1 MPYNLLPEPLLSL
14 YVTVMDTVSLILLA
28 KAAGLGLLL
37 AVPLGPIGLLCLRR
51 SLSLGM
57 AAGMAIGMGA
67 ATADAIY
74 AGIAAFAMG
83 TAAPLIADAAW
94 LGFAGGIVLVA
105 IGLRDI
111 LHRDA
116 PISPPTLRAQAGVYV
131 GTVLLTLTN
140 PATVLTFAAVIVGL
154 GLVPDLASP
163 SDGLVFVAGVFL
175 GSTAWWLVLSTVG
188 GKLGER
194 LPPAVLR
201 WTRRIAG
208 AAFVGFGLY
217 AIAG

>member
-1 MPYNLLPEPLLSL
+1 MA
-14 YVTVMDTVSLILLA
+14 MDIGSFILLA

-57 AAGMAIGMGA
+57 AAGMAVGMGA

-74 AGIAAFAMG
+74 AGVAAFAMG
-83 TAAPLIADAAW
+83 AAAPLIADAAW
-94 LGFAGGIVLVA
+94 LGFAGGIVLIA

-116 PISPPTLRAQAGVYV
+116 PMSPPTLRAHVGIYA

-154 GLVPDLASP
+154 GLVPDLASAI
-163 SDGLVFVAGVFL
+163 DGLVFVAGVFL
-175 GSTAWWLVLSTVG
+175 GSTAWWLVLSAVG

-194 LPPAVLR
+194 LPPGAVR
-201 WTRRIAG
+201 WTRRVAG
-208 AAFVGFGLY
+208 LAFIGFGLY